1 MRLALETLL
10 QLQNEALLQ
19 RFAIGGAIAASFYVE
34 AVVTEDLDVFA
45 FITPQA
51 SGFVLLTPLYDRIK
65 TLGGR
70 VHNEHIIIG
79 SWPVQILPAF
89 NPLVEAAVLNASM
102 QNFESIQVPVI
113 SADYLAA
120 IALQLGRAKDYQ
132 RVDALIASGACST
145 LALNALIAAHN
156 LQDRWEIYVQR
167 HT

>member
-10 QLQNEALLQ
+10 KIQSEALLQ

-34 AVVTEDLDVFA
+34 AVATEDLDVFA
-45 FITPQA
+45 FITPQP

-65 TLGGR
+65 ELGGR
-70 VHNEHIIIG
+70 VHNEHIVIG

-89 NPLVEAAVLNASM
+89 NPLIEAAVLNAPM
-102 QNFESIQVPVI
+102 QTFESIQVPVI

-132 RVDALIASGACST
+132 RVDALITAGACSRTT
-145 LALNALIAAHN
+145 LNELISKHN
-156 LQDRWEIYVQR
+156 LQDRWESYVQR
-167 HT
+167 NA

>member
-10 QLQNEALLQ
+10 QLQREALLQ

-34 AVVTEDLDVFA
+34 AVATEDLDVFA
-45 FITPQA
+45 FITPQP
-51 SGFVLLTPLYDRIK
+51 SGLVLLTPLYDRIQL
-65 TLGGR
+65 LGGR

-79 SWPVQILPAF
+79 GWPVQILPAF
-89 NPLVEAAVLNASM
+89 NPLIEAAVLDATM

-132 RVDALIASGACST
+132 RVDALIAAGACST
-145 LALNALIAAHN
+145 QALNALIATYN
-156 LQDRWEIYVQR
+156 LQDRWESYVQR
-167 HT
+167 HS

>member
-34 AVVTEDLDVFA
+34 AVATEDLDVFA
-45 FITPQA
+45 FITPQP

-65 TLGGR
+65 ALGGR

-79 SWPVQILPAF
+79 TWPVQISPAF
-89 NPLVEAAVLNASM
+89 NPLVEAAVLNAPM
-102 QNFESIQVPVI
+102 QNFELIQVPVI

-145 LALNALIAAHN
+145 LALNALIATHN
-156 LQDRWEIYVQR
+156 LQDRWESYVQR
-167 HT
+167 HP

>member
-10 QLQNEALLQ
+10 QLQSEALLQ

-34 AVVTEDLDVFA
+34 AVATEDLDVFA
-45 FITPQA
+45 FIAPQP

-89 NPLVEAAVLNASM
+89 NPLIEAAVLHAPM
-102 QNFESIQVPVI
+102 QTFESIQVPVI

-132 RVDALIASGACST
+132 RVDALIAAGACSMQT
-145 LALNALIAAHN
+145 LNALIATHN
-156 LQDRWEIYVQR
+156 LQDRWESYVQR
-167 HT
+167 HS